1 MILLD
6 FMSLF
11 QSNCSLNPNLIQAYL
26 TTKINLNPAKK
37 SQILK
42 LYPTLSTALEDNF
55 QELRPSNPLWL
66 KKFQAENYKTKIEQL
81 QTNLI
86 NNDIQVLSS
95 DDELY
100 PKTLL
105 ALDNYPLQL
114 YYQGNIGHLS
124 NNLMLTVVGSRIVD
138 DYAKIIME
146 QILSPICK
154 MEVGIVSGLALGVDA
169 LSHQIAVDNN
179 SWTIG
184 VIGSGLDQKSFYP
197 QQNLSLRRRIIENNG
212 CVLSEYPPLFSA
224 NIYTFPQRNRILA
237 ALTDLT
243 WVVQASLNS
252 GSLITALKARDLGKT
267 LATTPADIRNKAFAG
282 NLKILKEGC
291 SIITTP
297 EDILGLLGLKI
308 HPEIQ
313 TKSTVQFGSI
323 EEQKI
328 YQQLTIVPQNIE
340 SIAVKSKLS
349 ITEVSTNLT
358 MLELNN
364 LAYCTGSNEWI
375 KVV

>member
-1 MILLD
+1 
-6 FMSLF
+6 MSLF

-42 LYPTLSTALEDNF
+42 LYPNLSTALEDNF

-66 KKFQAENYKTKIEQL
+66 KKFQPEDYKTKIEQL
-81 QTNLI
+81 ETNLI
-86 NNDIQVLSS
+86 RSEIKLLNS

-114 YYQGNIGHLS
+114 YYQGNIEHLS

-184 VIGSGLDQKSFYP
+184 VI
-197 QQNLSLRRRIIENNG
+197 
-212 CVLSEYPPLFSA
+212 
-224 NIYTFPQRNRILA
+224 
-237 ALTDLT
+237 
-243 WVVQASLNS
+243 
-252 GSLITALKARDLGKT
+252 
-267 LATTPADIRNKAFAG
+267 
-282 NLKILKEGC
+282 
-291 SIITTP
+291 
-297 EDILGLLGLKI
+297 
-308 HPEIQ
+308 EIGRAH
-313 TKSTVQFGSI
+313 V
-323 EEQKI
+323 
-328 YQQLTIVPQNIE
+328 
-340 SIAVKSKLS
+340 
-349 ITEVSTNLT
+349 
-358 MLELNN
+358 
-364 LAYCTGSNEWI
+364 
-375 KVV
+375 